1 MKSKILLLT
10 TMLASAGFAFAQ
22 TIEYGGVTFELLKGD
37 ENVNVTYKGYVGERT
52 EEETANHYGNWIEVK
67 KASTQTIT
75 GQKRQVNVKAIAID
89 KQAVAGSKMHQILKW
104 SNPSQSPKEVTLE
117 TSRTTINDFGV
128 VAWDNEPDYE
138 HIVRTDDPDYNTYY
152 TLCERAIELGEPL
165 TPGYL
170 AFTSISPKDKNG
182 APIHDDL
189 YYLEEVF
196 IVDKKDKDGNII
208 YKNGKPVQ
216 ERRYEY
222 TCITEVKG
230 SVSEKITWD
239 QCTDELTPTE
249 ISDDLKWDVTTSGKV
264 GVVTGIVNQAR
275 IQEAIARGER
285 NFDFTGALV
294 LGSVNVNVPANKL
307 AYFPQ
312 YRDDEEETSFNAT
325 GTNIVKGTQC
335 ANYIIK
341 DNGEEI
347 YVNKGFTASN
357 ATYERDFKAGTYG
370 TIVLPFMAV
379 NTNETFERLARLNNY
394 DAVANKISC
403 ITDVSI
409 GANTPYLVQINSN
422 ADGIYET
429 DAKVVATGNPKS
441 GVYNGLQLVGS
452 YAPIAGSALTNN
464 YIFSTTGVIGR
475 LNVNSTLK
483 PGRCYFNYTP
493 ASSSSAKITN
503 ATIEIMDEEGS
514 IVDFIAP
521 NFDEEATDIDGVVEN
536 SKVVSVQYISA
547 NGQISNAPVKGMNL
561 VKKTYA
567 DGTVETTKV
576 AY

>member
-10 TMLASAGFAFAQ
+10 AMLASASFASAQ

-37 ENVNVTYKGYVGERT
+37 ENVKVTYKGYVGERI
-52 EEETANHYGNWIEVK
+52 EEETANHYGNWIEVR

-75 GQKRQVNVKAIAID
+75 GQKRQVNVKAIAVD

-104 SNPSQSPKEVTLE
+104 SNPSQSPKEVELS
-117 TSRTTINDFGV
+117 TSKIGINDFGTI
-128 VAWDNEPDYE
+128 AFDNAPEYT
-138 HIVRTDDPDYNTYY
+138 HIINWDDPDYETYY
-152 TLCERAIELGEPL
+152 TLCDKAIELGVNL
-165 TPGYL
+165 KPGYQIT
-170 AFTSISPKDKNG
+170 AAAKDDSG
-182 APIHDDL
+182 VDICEDL
-189 YYLEEVF
+189 YYFEKVNVVTE
-196 IVDKKDKDGNII
+196 KDEQGNII
-208 YKNGKPVQ
+208 YIRPGRPQQTTTYV
-216 ERRYEY
+216 Y

-230 SVSEKITWD
+230 SISEKITWD

-249 ISDDLKWDVTTSGKV
+249 ISDDLEWNVTTSGKV

-275 IQEAIARGER
+275 IEEAIARGER

-294 LGSVNVNVPANKL
+294 LGGVNMDVPANKL

-312 YRDDEEETSFNAT
+312 YRDDEEELNFNAT
-325 GTNIVKGTQC
+325 GTNIVKGGQC
-335 ANYIIK
+335 AKYLIK
-341 DNGEEI
+341 DNGKEI
-347 YVNKGFTASN
+347 YVNKGFTAGE

-379 NTNETFERLARLNNY
+379 NTNETFERLARLNGY

-429 DAKVVATGNPKS
+429 DAKVVPTGNPKS
-441 GVYNGLQLVGS
+441 GVYSGLQLAGS
-452 YAPIAGSALTNN
+452 YTPIDGSALTNN

-475 LNVNSTLK
+475 LNVKSTLK

-536 SKVVSVQYISA
+536 SKVVSVQYISV

-567 DGTVETTKV
+567 DGTVETSKI

>member
-10 TMLASAGFAFAQ
+10 TMLASASFASAQ
-22 TIEYGGVTFELLKGD
+22 TIEYGGITFELLKGD
-37 ENVNVTYKGYVGERT
+37 ENVNVTYKGYVGERI
-52 EEETANHYGNWIEVK
+52 EEETANYYGNWIEVRN
-67 KASTQTIT
+67 ASTQTIT
-75 GQKRQVNVKAIAID
+75 GQKRQVNVKAIAVD
-89 KQAVAGSKMHQILKW
+89 EQAVAGSKLHQILKW
-104 SNPSQSPKEVTLE
+104 SNPSQSPNEVMLST
-117 TSRTTINDFGV
+117 TSTHINDFGV
-128 VAWDNEPDYE
+128 IAYENIPDYT
-138 HIVRTDDPDYNTYY
+138 HIVDTSDPDWLTYY
-152 TLCERAIELGEPL
+152 QLCDKAQQKGINIRM
-165 TPGYL
+165 GYL
-170 AFTSISPKDKNG
+170 ITDEQVDKSG
-182 APIHDDL
+182 APISPYL
-189 YYLEEVF
+189 YYYVDPQ
-196 IVDKKDKDGNII
+196 IVDAVDENGNQLWVVPGVVPQKTT
-208 YKNGKPVQ
+208 KNI
-216 ERRYEY
+216 Y
-222 TCITEVKG
+222 TCIWEVKG

-249 ISDDLKWDVTTSGKV
+249 ISDDLEWNVTTSGKV

-275 IQEAIARGER
+275 IEEAIARGER

-294 LGSVNVNVPANKL
+294 LGGVNVDVPANKL

-312 YRDDEEETSFNAT
+312 YRDDEEELNFNAT
-325 GTNIVKGTQC
+325 GTNIVKGGQC
-335 ANYIIK
+335 AKYLIK
-341 DNGEEI
+341 DNGKEI
-347 YVNKGFTASN
+347 YVNKGFTAGE

-379 NTNETFERLARLNNY
+379 NTNETFERLARLNGY

-429 DAKVVATGNPKS
+429 DAKVVPTGNPKS
-441 GVYNGLQLVGS
+441 GVYSGLQLAGS
-452 YAPIAGSALTNN
+452 YTPIDGSALTNN